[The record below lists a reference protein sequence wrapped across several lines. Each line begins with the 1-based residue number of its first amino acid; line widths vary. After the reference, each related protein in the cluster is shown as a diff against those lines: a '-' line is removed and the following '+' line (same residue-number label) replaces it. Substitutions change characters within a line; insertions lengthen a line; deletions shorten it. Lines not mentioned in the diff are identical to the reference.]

1 MLERIKR
8 VKGIGLLHDADGRQH
23 TFKKATLVY
32 ADNGVGKSTL
42 ASIFRS
48 CASNDPDL
56 IRRRKTIDGIYQ
68 PEVLL
73 QFSNGQQSEFEN
85 MGWSN
90 SHPELLVFD
99 ADFVEQNVYAGGQVT
114 TDQRKNLLQFAL
126 GTNAVNTQRE
136 YDQADN
142 AALAAS
148 QLARDL
154 TNQLTGFHRGVSMQQ
169 FRDLA
174 EVADADDQ
182 IAALNERIVES
193 QNIGLIQAKAMP
205 KKLDEPTFDVA
216 QIFAT
221 FESSLVDIDLAAEQR
236 VKQHLDSHAKPNLE
250 RWISDGHALGEV
262 ESCPYCDQSLEGVDL
277 IQAYRSYFN
286 QDYNLLKNSV
296 ADLTRLISITT
307 PEAIIERLQASFAT
321 ASAIIDGWQ
330 EHVEIPPP
338 EFDSEAVKQKLSA
351 IRGRLDALRLA
362 KEANLLESVGS
373 DDTKNELIGI
383 WDELV
388 GIVKSCNDGIDNSV
402 NLITAYKASLAA
414 VNPDGLRQAIANLE
428 LAKVRHQEDV
438 IDLFSQL
445 DAALAQEVATK
456 AEKQNKKDALNII
469 MQTTLER
476 YKGRINQLLSNFGA
490 QFSIPN
496 IDFNYRGGLRGN
508 YNLLMR
514 GSNIEL
520 AGGIPDFKT
529 SLSESDKRTLAFA
542 FFIASVESD
551 SDLANKIVVIDDP
564 MCSLDL
570 NRKQQTRLILKRVHD
585 TCEQLIVLVHDI
597 HFMRSLRD
605 YILRGS
611 APQNIVC
618 MKLKTV
624 VNRYSD
630 FDTIEVDKECENAYF
645 KCHRVLGEYLN
656 GTAQSSMEVARS
668 IRPMLEGY
676 LHRRFPGLI
685 NSGLL
690 FGQVIDAINIAQQGS
705 PLVHAQ
711 NITDA
716 LNEIN
721 SYAGQFHHDTNPSAD
736 QVQIIDGELRQFV
749 ERAINVVH
757 AGMAYSFRV
766 WRAGT

>member
-1 MLERIKR
+1 MLERIHR

-48 CASNDPDL
+48 CASNDPEL
-56 IRRRKTIDGIYQ
+56 IRRRITIDGTNQ

-73 QFSNGQQSEFEN
+73 QFSNGQQSEFAN
-85 MGWSN
+85 VSWSN

-126 GTNAVNTQRE
+126 GTNAVNAQRE

-142 AALAAS
+142 DALAAS
-148 QLARDL
+148 QLVRDL
-154 TNQLTGFHRGVSMQQ
+154 TNQLSGFHRGVSLQQ
-169 FRDLA
+169 FRNIA

-182 IAALNERIVES
+182 IAALNERIVEA

-205 KKLDEPTFDVA
+205 KKLDEPAFDVA
-216 QIFAT
+216 QIFAIL
-221 FESSLVDIDLAAEQR
+221 ESSLADIDLAAEQR

-250 RWISDGHALGEV
+250 RWISDGHALGEM
-262 ESCPYCDQSLEGVDL
+262 ERCPYCDQSLDGVDL

-286 QDYNLLKNSV
+286 QDYNQLKASV

-321 ASAIIDGWQ
+321 ASATIDGWQ

-338 EFDSEAVKQKLSA
+338 EFDSEAAKQKLA
-351 IRGRLDALRLA
+351 AVRGRLDALRLA

-388 GIVKSCNDGIDNSV
+388 GIVKSCNDGIDNAV
-402 NLITAYKASLAA
+402 NLITAYKANLAA

-428 LAKVRHQEDV
+428 LAKVRHQQDV

-445 DAALAQEVATK
+445 DAALTQEVAAK
-456 AEKQNKKDALNII
+456 ADKQNKKDALNAI

-476 YKGRINQLLSNFGA
+476 YKDRINQLLSNFGA

-496 IDFNYRGGLRGN
+496 IDFNYRGGLRSN
-508 YNLLMR
+508 YNLQMR

-520 AGGIPDFKT
+520 TGGIPDFKT

-551 SDLANKIVVIDDP
+551 PDLANKVVVIDDP

-585 TCEQLIVLVHDI
+585 ACKQIIVLVHDI

-605 YILRGS
+605 EILRAS
-611 APQNIVC
+611 APQNIACV
-618 MKLKTV
+618 KLKTV
-624 VNRYSD
+624 ANRYSN
-630 FDTIEVDKECENAYF
+630 FDVIDVDKECESAYF
-645 KCHRVLGEYLN
+645 KCHRVLAEYLD
-656 GTAQSSMEVARS
+656 GAAQSNMEVARS

-676 LHRRFPGLI
+676 LHRRFPGLL
-685 NSGLL
+685 NRGLL
-690 FGQVIDAINIAQQGS
+690 FGQVIDAISNAQHSS
-705 PLVHAQ
+705 PLSHAQ
-711 NITDA
+711 NITNE

-721 SYAGQFHHDTNPSAD
+721 GYAGQFHHDTNPAAD

-749 ERAINVVH
+749 ERALNVVH
-757 AGMAYSFRV
+757 AGMA
-766 WRAGT
+766 

>member
-1 MLERIKR
+1 MLERIHC

-23 TFKKATLVY
+23 AFKKATLIY

-48 CASNDPDL
+48 CASNDPGL
-56 IRRRKTIDGIYQ
+56 ILHRKTIDGNYP

-73 QFSNGQQSEFEN
+73 QFSNGQRSAYTN
-85 MGWSN
+85 TSWSN

-126 GTNAVNTQRE
+126 GTSAVNAKRE

-142 AALAAS
+142 DAYEAS
-148 QLARDL
+148 QLVRDL
-154 TNQLTGFHRGVSMQQ
+154 TNQLSGFHQGVSLQQ

-174 EVADADDQ
+174 EVDDADDQ
-182 IAALNERIVES
+182 ITALNERIVEA
-193 QNIGLIQAKAMP
+193 QNIGLIHVKAIP
-205 KKLDEPTFDVA
+205 KKLDEPAFDVA
-216 QIFAT
+216 QIFAI
-221 FESSLVDIDLAAEQR
+221 FESSLADIDLAAERR

-250 RWISDGHALGEV
+250 RWISDGHALGAMER
-262 ESCPYCDQSLEGVDL
+262 CPYCDQSLEGVDL

-286 QDYNLLKNSV
+286 QDYNQLKASV
-296 ADLTRLISITT
+296 ADLTRLISNAT
-307 PEAIIERLQASFAT
+307 PEAVIERLQASFAT
-321 ASAIIDGWQ
+321 ASATIDGWQ
-330 EHVEIPPP
+330 AHVEIPPP
-338 EFDSEAVKQKLSA
+338 EFDDDAAKQKLVTV
-351 IRGRLDALRLA
+351 RGRLDDLRVA

-373 DDTKNELIGI
+373 DDTKNELIDI

-388 GIVKSCNDGIDNSV
+388 GIVNLCNDGIDNAV

-414 VNPDGLRQAIANLE
+414 VNQDSLRQEIANLE
-428 LAKVRHQEDV
+428 LVKVRHRQDV
-438 IDLFSQL
+438 IDLLSQL
-445 DAALAQEVATK
+445 DAALTQEAAAKT
-456 AEKQNKKDALNII
+456 EKQNKKDALNAI
-469 MQTTLER
+469 MQATLER
-476 YKGRINQLLSNFGA
+476 YKDRINQLLSNFSA

-496 IDFNYRGGLRGN
+496 IDFNYRGGLRSN

-514 GSNIEL
+514 GSNIAL
-520 AGGIPDFKT
+520 TGGMPDFKT
-529 SLSESDKRTLAFA
+529 SLSEGDKRTLAFA

-551 SDLANKIVVIDDP
+551 LDLANKVVVIDDP

-570 NRKQQTRLILKRVHD
+570 NRKQQTRLILKRVHG

-597 HFMRSLRD
+597 HFMRGLRD
-605 YILRGS
+605 EILRSS
-611 APQNIVC
+611 APQDIAC
-618 MKLKTV
+618 IKLKTV
-624 VNRYSD
+624 ANRYSD
-630 FDTIEVDKECENAYF
+630 FDAIEVDRECESAYF

-690 FGQVIDAINIAQQGS
+690 FGQVIDVINNAQQDS

-711 NITDA
+711 NITNE

-721 SYAGQFHHDTNPSAD
+721 GYAGQFHHDTNPAAD
-736 QVQIIDGELRQFV
+736 QVQIIDGELRPFV

-757 AGMAYSFRV
+757 AGIA
-766 WRAGT
+766 

>member
-1 MLERIKR
+1 MLERIHR

-48 CASNDPDL
+48 CASNNPDL
-56 IRRRKTIDGIYQ
+56 ILRRKTIDGNYQ

-73 QFSNGQQSEFEN
+73 QFSNGQQSAFTDVS
-85 MGWSN
+85 WSR

-126 GTNAVNTQRE
+126 GTSAVNAQRE

-142 AALAAS
+142 NALTAS
-148 QLARDL
+148 QLVRDI
-154 TNQLTGFHRGVSMQQ
+154 TNQLAGNHRGLLLQQ
-169 FRDLA
+169 FRELS
-174 EVADADDQ
+174 EVADADNQ
-182 IAALNERIVES
+182 IAALNERIVEAK
-193 QNIGLIQAKAMP
+193 NIGFIQAKAVP
-205 KKLDEPTFDVA
+205 KNLDEPAFDVTR
-216 QIFAT
+216 IFHI
-221 FESSLVDIDLAAEQR
+221 FESSLSDIDLAAEER
-236 VKQHLDSHAKPNLE
+236 VKRHLDSHAKPNLE
-250 RWISDGHALGEV
+250 KWISDGNTFGET
-262 ESCPYCDQSLEGVDL
+262 ENCPYCDQPLEGRDL

-286 QDYNLLKNSV
+286 KDYNLLKASV
-296 ADLTRLISITT
+296 ADLARLISITT
-307 PEAIIERLQASFAT
+307 TEAIVERLQASFVT

-338 EFDSEAVKQKLSA
+338 EFDSVAAKQKLDA
-351 IRGRLDALRLA
+351 LRGRLDALRIT
-362 KEANLLESVGS
+362 KEANILESVGS
-373 DDTKNELIGI
+373 GDTKNELTAI
-383 WDELV
+383 WDELL
-388 GIVKSCNDGIDNSV
+388 GIVKSCNECIDNAV
-402 NLITAYKASLAA
+402 NLITAYKTHLAA
-414 VNPDGLRQAIANLE
+414 VNPDGLRQAIVNLE
-428 LAKVRHQEDV
+428 FAKVRHRQDV

-445 DAALAQEVATK
+445 DAALAKEITSR
-456 AEKQNKKDALNII
+456 AEKQNKKDALNAI

-476 YKGRINQLLSNFGA
+476 YKGRINQLLSSFGA

-496 IDFNYRGGLRGN
+496 IDFNYRGGLRSN
-508 YNLLMR
+508 YNLQMR
-514 GSNIEL
+514 GADIEL
-520 AGGIPDFKT
+520 TGGIPDFKT
-529 SLSESDKRTLAFA
+529 SLSEGDKRTLAFA

-551 SDLANKIVVIDDP
+551 PDLANKVVFIDDP

-585 TCEQLIVLVHDI
+585 VCEQLIVLVHDI

-605 YILRGS
+605 EILRAS
-611 APQNIVC
+611 APQNIACV
-618 MKLKTV
+618 KLKTV
-624 VNRYSD
+624 ANRYSN
-630 FDTIEVDKECENAYF
+630 FDSIDVDKECESAYF

-656 GTAQSSMEVARS
+656 GTSQSSMEAARS

-685 NSGLL
+685 NRGLL
-690 FGQVIDAINIAQQGS
+690 FGQIVDSINNAPNGS

-711 NITDA
+711 NITEE

-721 SYAGQFHHDTNPSAD
+721 GYAGQFHHDTNPSAD
-736 QVQIIDGELRQFV
+736 QVQIIDGELLGFV

-757 AGMAYSFRV
+757 AGMA
-766 WRAGT
+766 

>member
-1 MLERIKR
+1 MLERICR

-48 CASNDPDL
+48 CASNNPDL
-56 IRRRKTIDGIYQ
+56 ILRRKTIDGNYQ

-73 QFSNGQQSEFEN
+73 QFSNGQQSAFAN
-85 MGWSN
+85 VSWSN

-126 GTNAVNTQRE
+126 GTSAVNAQRE

-142 AALAAS
+142 DALTAS
-148 QLARDL
+148 QLVRDL
-154 TNQLTGFHRGVSMQQ
+154 TSQLAGFHRGLLLQQ
-169 FRDLA
+169 FRELA
-174 EVADADDQ
+174 EVADADNQ
-182 IAALNERIVES
+182 IAALNERIVEA

-205 KKLDEPTFDVA
+205 KELDEPAFDVVK
-216 QIFAT
+216 IFAIL
-221 FESSLVDIDLAAEQR
+221 ESSLSDIDLAAEQR

-250 RWISDGHALGEV
+250 RWISDGRAFGEM
-262 ESCPYCDQSLEGVDL
+262 ESCPYCDQPLEGVDL

-286 QDYNLLKNSV
+286 KDYNLLKASV
-296 ADLTRLISITT
+296 ADLARLISITT

-338 EFDSEAVKQKLSA
+338 EFDSEAAKQKLDA

-362 KEANLLESVGS
+362 KEANILESVGS
-373 DDTKNELIGI
+373 GDTKNELIAI

-388 GIVKSCNDGIDNSV
+388 GIVKSCNDGIDNAF
-402 NLITAYKASLAA
+402 NLITSYKTHLAA

-428 LAKVRHQEDV
+428 LAKVRHRQNV
-438 IDLFSQL
+438 VDLFSQL
-445 DAALAQEVATK
+445 DAARAQEITSG
-456 AEKQNKKDALNII
+456 AEKQNKKDALNAT
-469 MQTTLER
+469 MQTTLKR
-476 YKGRINQLLSNFGA
+476 YKGRINQLLSSFGV

-496 IDFNYRGGLRGN
+496 IDFNYRGGLRSN
-508 YNLLMR
+508 YNLQMR
-514 GSNIEL
+514 GADIEL
-520 AGGIPDFKT
+520 TGGIPDFKT
-529 SLSESDKRTLAFA
+529 SLSEGDKRTLAFA

-551 SDLANKIVVIDDP
+551 PDLANKVVFIDDP

-585 TCEQLIVLVHDI
+585 VCEQLIVLVHDI

-605 YILRGS
+605 EILRAS
-611 APQNIVC
+611 APQNISCV
-618 MKLKTV
+618 KLKTV
-624 VNRYSD
+624 ANRYSN
-630 FDTIEVDKECENAYF
+630 FDSIDVDKECESAYF

-656 GTAQSSMEVARS
+656 GTSQSSMEVARS

-685 NSGLL
+685 NKGLL
-690 FGQVIDAINIAQQGS
+690 FGKVVEAINNAPNGS

-711 NITDA
+711 NITNE

-721 SYAGQFHHDTNPSAD
+721 GYAGQFHHDTNPSAD
-736 QVQIIDGELRQFV
+736 QVQIIDGELRVFV

-757 AGMAYSFRV
+757 AGMA
-766 WRAGT
+766 

>member
-1 MLERIKR
+1 MLERIQR

-48 CASNDPDL
+48 CASNNPDL
-56 IRRRKTIDGIYQ
+56 ILRRKTIDGNYQ

-73 QFSNGQQSEFEN
+73 QFSNGQQSAFAN
-85 MGWSN
+85 VSWSN

-126 GTNAVNTQRE
+126 GTSAVNAQRE
-136 YDQADN
+136 YDQTDN
-142 AALAAS
+142 DALAAS
-148 QLARDL
+148 QLVRDL
-154 TNQLTGFHRGVSMQQ
+154 TNQLSGFHQGVSLQQ

-182 IAALNERIVES
+182 IAALNERIVEA
-193 QNIGLIQAKAMP
+193 QNIGLIHAKAMP
-205 KKLDEPTFDVA
+205 KKLDEPAFDVA
-216 QIFAT
+216 QIFAIL
-221 FESSLVDIDLAAEQR
+221 ESSLADIDLAAEQR
-236 VKQHLDSHAKPNLE
+236 VKQHLDSHATPNLE
-250 RWISDGHALGEV
+250 RWISDGHALGEI
-262 ESCPYCDQSLEGVDL
+262 ERCPYCDQSLEGVDL

-286 QDYNLLKNSV
+286 QHYNQLKASV

-307 PEAIIERLQASFAT
+307 SEAIIERLQASFAT
-321 ASAIIDGWQ
+321 ASATIDGWQ

-338 EFDSEAVKQKLSA
+338 EFDSEAAKQILA
-351 IRGRLDALRLA
+351 AVRGRLDDLRLA

-388 GIVKSCNDGIDNSV
+388 KIVKSCNDGIDNAV

-428 LAKVRHQEDV
+428 LTKVRYRPDV
-438 IDLFSQL
+438 IDLFTNR
-445 DAALAQEVATK
+445 DAALTQEVVAK
-456 AEKQNKKDALNII
+456 AEKENKKDALNAI

-476 YKGRINQLLSNFGA
+476 YKDRINQLLSNFGA

-496 IDFNYRGGLRGN
+496 IDFNYRGGLRSN

-520 AGGIPDFKT
+520 AGGIPDFNT

-551 SDLANKIVVIDDP
+551 PDLANKVVVIDDP

-570 NRKQQTRLILKRVHD
+570 NRKQQTRLILRRVHE

-605 YILRGS
+605 EILRFS

-618 MKLKTV
+618 VKLKTV
-624 VNRYSD
+624 ANRYSD
-630 FDTIEVDKECENAYF
+630 FDAIEVDRECESAYF

-656 GTAQSSMEVARS
+656 GTSQSSMDVARS
-668 IRPMLEGY
+668 LRPMLEGY

-685 NSGLL
+685 NRGLL
-690 FGQVIDAINIAQQGS
+690 FGQIVDAINNAPNGS

-711 NITDA
+711 NITNE

-721 SYAGQFHHDTNPSAD
+721 GYAGQFHHDTNPSAD
-736 QVQIIDGELRQFV
+736 QVQIIDGELRGFV

-757 AGMAYSFRV
+757 AGMA
-766 WRAGT
+766 

>member
-1 MLERIKR
+1 MLEKINR

-48 CASNDPDL
+48 CASNDPEL
-56 IRRRKTIDGIYQ
+56 ICRRITIDGNNQ

-73 QFSNGQQSEFEN
+73 QFSNGQQSKFEN
-85 MGWSN
+85 VSWSD

-126 GTNAVNTQRE
+126 GTSAVNAQRE

-142 AALAAS
+142 DALAAS
-148 QLARDL
+148 QLVKDL
-154 TNQLTGFHRGVSMQQ
+154 TNQLSGFHRGVSLQQ

-174 EVADADDQ
+174 EVEDADDQ
-182 IAALNERIVES
+182 IAAFNERIVEA

-205 KKLDEPTFDVA
+205 KKLDEPAFDVA
-216 QIFAT
+216 QIFAIL
-221 FESSLVDIDLAAEQR
+221 ESSLADIDLSAEQR

-250 RWISDGHALGEV
+250 RWISDGHALGEM
-262 ESCPYCDQSLEGVDL
+262 EKCPYCDQSLEGVDL

-286 QDYNLLKNSV
+286 QDYNQLKGSV

-321 ASAIIDGWQ
+321 ASATIDGWQ

-338 EFDSEAVKQKLSA
+338 EFDSEAAKQKLA
-351 IRGRLDALRLA
+351 AVRGRLDALRLA

-388 GIVKSCNDGIDNSV
+388 GIVKSCNDGIDNAL
-402 NLITAYKASLAA
+402 NLITAYKANLAA
-414 VNPDGLRQAIANLE
+414 VNPDGLRQTIANLV
-428 LAKVRHQEDV
+428 LAKVRHRQDV

-445 DAALAQEVATK
+445 DTALAQEVAAKT
-456 AEKQNKKDALNII
+456 EKQNKKDALNSI

-476 YKGRINQLLSNFGA
+476 YKDRINQLLSNFGA

-496 IDFNYRGGLRGN
+496 IDFNYRGGLRSN

-520 AGGIPDFKT
+520 TGGMPDFKT
-529 SLSESDKRTLAFA
+529 SLSEGDKRTLAFA
-542 FFIASVESD
+542 FFIASVESNP
-551 SDLANKIVVIDDP
+551 DLANKIVVIDDP

-605 YILRGS
+605 EILRSS
-611 APQNIVC
+611 APQDIACV
-618 MKLKTV
+618 KLKTV
-624 VNRYSD
+624 ANRYSD
-630 FDTIEVDKECENAYF
+630 FDVIDVDRECESAYF

-656 GTAQSSMEVARS
+656 GTAQSSMDVARS

-690 FGQVIDAINIAQQGS
+690 FGQVINVINNAQQGS

-711 NITDA
+711 NITNE

-721 SYAGQFHHDTNPSAD
+721 SYAAQFHHDTNPSAD
-736 QVQIIDGELRQFV
+736 QVQIIDGELRSFV

-757 AGMAYSFRV
+757 AGMA
-766 WRAGT
+766 

>member
-1 MLERIKR
+1 MLERICR
-8 VKGIGLLHDADGRQH
+8 VKGVGLLHDTDGRQH

-48 CASNDPDL
+48 CASNNPDL
-56 IRRRKTIDGIYQ
+56 ILRRKTIDGNYQ

-73 QFSNGQQSEFEN
+73 QFSNGQQSAFAN
-85 MGWSN
+85 VSWSN

-126 GTNAVNTQRE
+126 GSSAVNAQRE

-142 AALAAS
+142 DALTAS
-148 QLARDL
+148 QLVRDL
-154 TNQLTGFHRGVSMQQ
+154 TSQLAGFHRGLLLQQ
-169 FRDLA
+169 FRELA
-174 EVADADDQ
+174 EVADADNQ
-182 IAALNERIVES
+182 IAALNERIVEA

-205 KKLDEPTFDVA
+205 KKLDEPAFDVVK
-216 QIFAT
+216 IFDIL
-221 FESSLVDIDLAAEQR
+221 ESSLTDIDLAAEQR
-236 VKQHLDSHAKPNLE
+236 VKQHLDSHAKTNLE
-250 RWISDGHALGEV
+250 RWISDGRAFGEM
-262 ESCPYCDQSLEGVDL
+262 ESCPYCDQPLEGVDL

-286 QDYNLLKNSV
+286 KDYNLLKASV
-296 ADLTRLISITT
+296 ADLARLISITT

-338 EFDSEAVKQKLSA
+338 EFDSEAAKQKLDA

-362 KEANLLESVGS
+362 KEANILESVGS
-373 DDTKNELIGI
+373 GDTKNELIAI
-383 WDELV
+383 WEELV
-388 GIVKSCNDGIDNSV
+388 GIVKSCNDGIDNAF
-402 NLITAYKASLAA
+402 NLITSYKTHLAA

-428 LAKVRHQEDV
+428 LAKVRHRQDV
-438 IDLFSQL
+438 VDLFSQL
-445 DAALAQEVATK
+445 DAARAQEITSG
-456 AEKQNKKDALNII
+456 AEKQNKKDALNAT
-469 MQTTLER
+469 MQTTLKR
-476 YKGRINQLLSNFGA
+476 YKGRINQLLSSFGV

-496 IDFNYRGGLRGN
+496 IDFNYRGGLRSN
-508 YNLLMR
+508 YNLQMR
-514 GSNIEL
+514 GADIEL
-520 AGGIPDFKT
+520 TGGIPDFKT
-529 SLSESDKRTLAFA
+529 SLSEGDKRTLAFA

-551 SDLANKIVVIDDP
+551 PDLANKVVFIDDP

-585 TCEQLIVLVHDI
+585 VCEQLIVLVHDI

-605 YILRGS
+605 EILRAS
-611 APQNIVC
+611 APQNISCV
-618 MKLKTV
+618 KLKTV
-624 VNRYSD
+624 ANRYSN
-630 FDTIEVDKECENAYF
+630 FDSIDVDKECESAYF

-656 GTAQSSMEVARS
+656 GTSQSSMEVARS

-685 NSGLL
+685 NKGLL
-690 FGQVIDAINIAQQGS
+690 FGKVVEAINNAPNGS

-711 NITDA
+711 NITNE

-721 SYAGQFHHDTNPSAD
+721 GYAGQFHHDTNPSAD
-736 QVQIIDGELRQFV
+736 QVQIIDGELRVFV

-757 AGMAYSFRV
+757 AGMA
-766 WRAGT
+766 